1 MNYGFVK
8 VAAATPAIRV
18 ADPAYNA
25 AACAALTA
33 EAARQGVKLVVF
45 PELCLTG
52 ATCGDLYAHDR
63 LLRGAMEALQSFA
76 EETAAYDVVSVVGLP
91 VAFADKIYN
100 CAAVVSGGAVL
111 GLVPKTH
118 LSAAE
123 RRVFA
128 SAPAQ
133 NLADDCFG
141 DGSFVQLGAKQ
152 IFVCNSLPALRF
164 GVELGADMVEM
175 MGGGYVIFN
184 GDGTGTVCL

>member
-1 MNYGFVK
+1 MSIKQISVFVENK
-8 VAAATPAIRV
+8 KGSLEALVNTLTAAHVDMRAMTI
-18 ADPAYNA
+18 ADTQEFGILRMIVDKHAE
-25 AACAALTA
+25 ACAALTA

-91 VAFADKIYN
+91 VAFADQIYD
-100 CAAVVSGGAVL
+100 CAAVVSGGMVL

-128 SAPAQ
+128 PAPAQ
-133 NLADDCFG
+133 NA
-141 DGSFVQLGAKQ
+141 
-152 IFVCNSLPALRF
+152 P
-164 GVELGADMVEM
+164 
-175 MGGGYVIFN
+175 
-184 GDGTGTVCL
+184 